1 MKTTPILLASRVFGT
16 AFPLLAIAALW
27 CGCSTQGPPLL
38 DPIPPGGNG
47 AALPV
52 ERVSAGAGLVMTAS
66 VDKVRGGLEVH
77 GLVRRRTF
85 AEPAHGA
92 HIDVLLLNS
101 SGQVLESV
109 AVAYPPN
116 AHPFRYSA
124 LLTTRKAQPGA
135 TVKVVFHDAPKAAG
149 ESVSA
154 VPITHSF

>member
-1 MKTTPILLASRVFGT
+1 MKTKQIIVTARTLRT
-16 AFPLLAIAALW
+16 AFPLLAIAAWW
-27 CGCSTQGPPLL
+27 CGCSTPGQPLL
-38 DPIPPGGNG
+38 DPFPPGGNG

-52 ERVSAGAGLVMTAS
+52 ERVSAGAGQIATAS
-66 VDKVRGGLEVH
+66 VDKVKGGFEVH

-109 AVAYPPN
+109 SVAYPLN

-124 LLTTRKAQPGA
+124 LLTTRKAPLGA
-135 TVKVVFHDAPKAAG
+135 TVKVLFHDAQKSAG
-149 ESVSA
+149 ESASP
-154 VPITHSF
+154 VPLTRSF

>member
-1 MKTTPILLASRVFGT
+1 MSAGSARVCGT
-16 AFPLLAIAALW
+16 AIPLLAIAALW

-38 DPIPPGGNG
+38 DPFPPGGNG

-52 ERVSAGAGLVMTAS
+52 ERVSAGAGQIATAS
-66 VDKVRGGLEVH
+66 VDKVRGGFEVH

-92 HIDVLLLNS
+92 HIDVQLLDS
-101 SGQVLESV
+101 SGQVLESA

-124 LLTTRKAQPGA
+124 LLTTRKAPPGA
-135 TVKVVFHDAPKAAG
+135 TVKVTFHDAQKSEG
-149 ESVSA
+149 ELTPRS
-154 VPITHSF
+154 